1 MNYSG
6 HEGLSSSQSL
16 AEQAQ
21 LLATLTR
28 SLAHCCTAKEVEIFA
43 RYELSASEGHLL
55 LAVAEAGNLSP
66 SVAAVNLGV
75 GRSRLT
81 PLAQSLV
88 EKGFLKRSESEADR
102 RMRDLELTEAG
113 LDVARQASQFRLDF
127 HAKLL
132 GGVPDPMRERLIESL
147 HVLYQRM
154 MDVRCSVFYPP
165 ANGNGARTAEA
176 SRR

>member
-1 MNYSG
+1 MNYSE
-6 HEGLSSSQSL
+6 HEGLSGSQGL

-28 SLAHCCTAKEVEIFA
+28 SLAHCCTAKEVEIFS
-43 RYELSASEGHLL
+43 RYGLSASEGHLL
-55 LAVAEAGNLSP
+55 LAVAEAGSLSP

-102 RMRDLELTEAG
+102 RMRDLELTFAG
-113 LDVARQASQFRLDF
+113 QDVARQAAQFRMDF

-132 GGVPDPMRERLIESL
+132 RELPEITRERLIFCL
-147 HVLYQRM
+147 RVLYQRM
-154 MDVRCSVFYPP
+154 IDVRCAVFYPP
-165 ANGNGARTAEA
+165 DGNGAQTVEA
-176 SRR
+176 DAR